1 MQHQII
7 LETPRLLLRKKVVED
22 APFFFELNSN
32 ILVTQYTGDGP
43 FENLKAAEDIVKYVI
58 GQYEQNGY
66 GRWMVIEKETN
77 KPIGWCGL
85 KYHSDTKETD
95 IGYRFL
101 QSAWGKGFA
110 TESAKACLDYGF
122 KHFNLNQI
130 IGNAMKANSASINV
144 FKKLGMTYLNDTLI
158 DDVPSV
164 TYQII
169 K

>member
-1 MQHQII
+1 MQHEII

-43 FENLKAAEDIVKYVI
+43 FENLKAAEDIAKYVI
-58 GQYEQNGY
+58 GQYQQNGY

-122 KHFNLNQI
+122 IHFNLNQI

-158 DDVPSV
+158 DDIPSV
-164 TYQII
+164 TYQIT

>member
-1 MQHQII
+1 MNDEII

-144 FKKLGMTYLNDTLI
+144 FKKLAMTYLNDTLI
-158 DDVPSV
+158 VDVPSV
-164 TYQII
+164 IYQII

>member
-158 DDVPSV
+158 VDVPSV